1 MGDAGRDKGQQEGFA
16 SATECER
23 AFYQAFTARDLS
35 AMEAVWS
42 DEEPSCIHPGGA
54 LLRTRD
60 EVLDSWAAI
69 FDGAIAPQLRVHVV
83 SRVSEGGLA
92 VHLVREQI
100 SHGENTSHVLATNVF
115 RRFGE
120 GWRMIAHHGSVPP
133 PKRDPAAAPRL
144 LH

>member
-1 MGDAGRDKGQQEGFA
+1 MGDAGREKERRDGYS
-16 SATECER
+16 SATDCER
-23 AFYQAFTARDLS
+23 AFYQAFSDCDLA
-35 AMEAVWS
+35 AMEAVWA
-42 DEEPSCIHPGGA
+42 DEDPSCIHPGGA
-54 LLRTRD
+54 LLRGRD

-69 FDGAIAPQLRVHVV
+69 FADAVAPRIRVHVI

-100 SHGENTSHVLATNVF
+100 SHGEHTSHVLATNVF
-115 RRFGE
+115 RRFDE